1 MRRKQRVLVIDDDTS
16 IGGFIATVLR
26 SDDYDVT
33 VTHRAELGLKGLAR
47 EGYQLV
53 ITDIFMDGMGGLEL
67 IEMVTAKLPN
77 VRILAISGG
86 FRNMTSEDTLDA
98 AAKIGADAVLA
109 KPIDAEQILSKV
121 TELLEI

>member
-26 SDDYDVT
+26 GDDYDVT

-53 ITDIFMDGMGGLEL
+53 ITDIFMDGMEGLEL

>member
-16 IGGFIATVLR
+16 IGGFITTVLR

-98 AAKIGADAVLA
+98 AAKIGADAILA
-109 KPIDAEQILSKV
+109 KPIDAEYILSKV